1 MLMAQDIFLELIH
14 LTPEL
19 LNVVKAHL
27 KQSWVLCVIEIN
39 IRFHWKK
46 VHIKINYRKRNQ
58 GNKTSRENIFSSK
71 IVLLSAFHHLHQ
83 TVSQF
88 VTLSCRKTTTC
99 NKTKPKQRNA
109 SGSHGEFQAVHGHIP
124 TQLFLAF
131 LVRLGEGDY
140 APQSALTPPTKK
152 SM

>member
-1 MLMAQDIFLELIH
+1 MCDRNQYKVSL
-14 LTPEL
+14 
-19 LNVVKAHL
+19 
-27 KQSWVLCVIEIN
+27 
-39 IRFHWKK
+39 KK
-46 VHIKINYRKRNQ
+46 VSYKKKTIEKEIKEIKLA
-58 GNKTSRENIFSSK
+58 EK
-71 IVLLSAFHHLHQ
+71 IYLAAKIIAVSAFHHLHQ

-99 NKTKPKQRNA
+99 NKTKHKPRNA

-131 LVRLGEGDY
+131 LVRPGEGEY
-140 APQSALTPPTKK
+140 APQSALTPPSKK